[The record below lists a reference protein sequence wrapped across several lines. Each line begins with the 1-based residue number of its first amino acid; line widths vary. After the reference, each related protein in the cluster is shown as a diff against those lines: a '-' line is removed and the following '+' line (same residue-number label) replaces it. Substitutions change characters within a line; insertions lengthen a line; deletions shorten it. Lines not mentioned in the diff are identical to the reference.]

1 MLGQKLGGLFLGI
14 AANFANHHD
23 ALGVLVLQENVEA
36 IDEVCAVE
44 GITTNAN
51 AESLSETGLSGLV
64 NGLKE
69 SKLSIKK
76 LKLPRR

>member
-36 IDEVCAVE
+36 INEVGAVE

-64 NGLKE
+64 NGLKQ
-69 SKLSIKK
+69 SKLSIKE

>member
-23 ALGVLVLQENVEA
+23 ALGVLVLQEDVEA
-36 IDEVCAVE
+36 IDEVGAVE

-64 NGLKE
+64 NGLKQ
-69 SKLSIKK
+69 SKLSIKE

>member
-14 AANFANHHD
+14 TANFTNHHD

-36 IDEVCAVE
+36 INEVGAVE

-64 NGLKE
+64 NGLKQ
-69 SKLSIKK
+69 SKLSIKE